1 MIKTAEEK
9 GELKKKSAAGL
20 FSQSVKDLMK
30 TLGRK
35 GKMIDSTY
43 EKKKEIAGKKSERQK
58 NNDIDLLNVQEKVKS
73 ESTEN
78 RDEVLKKVKRNT
90 LDDLDSVSAQHIS
103 MSVEEDVNL
112 EKMLDGQF
120 SERLQNVSEDQKERE
135 EEVGR
140 SSSSKTSKEIKTT
153 DDKSSEKHVLEEMSK
168 RNEKLEQLIDEN
180 HDEYRKSEQGIFKSR
195 THDIST
201 EKLLTSTEHEEKKEN
216 GFLVKDSEN
225 KESASQISFEKKH
238 RSILYSES
246 ETFRSES
253 NKKLSSSFRTPV
265 EVSQTSSEVFLK
277 SDDRK
282 IRHTA
287 KRPIFDETRSL
298 FKNSDTEKL
307 SGDFEKT
314 AGIKNEP
321 SEERITGN
329 IGNEIKMSKLS
340 FVPLLSADEK
350 QQSSNGDGEKVWKV
364 NNQRISQASFDDTGL
379 NLVNENSENSRE
391 NQKINSFTKRGD
403 THTEELSEKTSSS
416 LRETVLSF
424 RNDGSSPE
432 KNTRNVLNDRSETSS
447 VRREPPANRFDGQKV
462 VEKID
467 SLSKMKNTESV
478 RFSKFAGEER
488 EDRLGSTFKSE
499 SSIRDDSV
507 KREEEV
513 KVEDK
518 WDPEKIKMFGR
529 RFPRLTG
536 REQLT
541 NTGKSDEVTLRVQ
554 KIFRGDP
561 AKSKMMKDTLF
572 EEILPDSA
580 EANKETGKKDGAN
593 RSENIPSVFKNGV
606 SSPEKKTGN
615 TSSDQL
621 FESAPESVTKKEL
634 FSEKTYRKT
643 VENDTSLEK
652 LSKNFEK
659 ATGIE
664 NEFSVKETDFKTIV
678 HLHVIDDKQPSE
690 NTDKKEVNNQRISQV
705 NFDDTGLN
713 LVNENSENSKENQ
726 KINSFTKRGDTH
738 TEEQSEKTSSG
749 LRETVLS
756 FRNDGSSPEKNTRN
770 VLNSRNETPSVRRE
784 TPANSFYDQKTAES
798 NTKTSSEKSSEKQ
811 LSSNRE
817 KNQPMEMK
825 MSYEEKGK
833 IESYREITN
842 REALEFLSQER
853 AKQVYSLPELKR
865 TETVHLPRFVEQM
878 YYHKTERAVID
889 LEPPE
894 LGKLEITITKEEN
907 QLKIVFKVQ
916 TEEAKH
922 VLEHDVPRLIER
934 FNEKGFDVQVYV
946 EKQEEDYLYQE
957 NQNKEGN
964 QRQQRE
970 SKNHKRE
977 TSGSLFE
984 EFIQEVKT

>member
-1 MIKTAEEK
+1 MKVGQFSLFAMIKTAEEK

-253 NKKLSSSFRTPV
+253 NKRLSSSFRTPV

-462 VEKID
+462 VENN
-467 SLSKMKNTESV
+467 SKV
-478 RFSKFAGEER
+478 
-488 EDRLGSTFKSE
+488 
-499 SSIRDDSV
+499 
-507 KREEEV
+507 
-513 KVEDK
+513 
-518 WDPEKIKMFGR
+518 
-529 RFPRLTG
+529 
-536 REQLT
+536 
-541 NTGKSDEVTLRVQ
+541 
-554 KIFRGDP
+554 
-561 AKSKMMKDTLF
+561 
-572 EEILPDSA
+572 
-580 EANKETGKKDGAN
+580 
-593 RSENIPSVFKNGV
+593 
-606 SSPEKKTGN
+606 SPEKT
-615 TSSDQL
+615 
-621 FESAPESVTKKEL
+621 
-634 FSEKTYRKT
+634 SEKP
-643 VENDTSLEK
+643 
-652 LSKNFEK
+652 
-659 ATGIE
+659 
-664 NEFSVKETDFKTIV
+664 
-678 HLHVIDDKQPSE
+678 PS
-690 NTDKKEVNNQRISQV
+690 Q
-705 NFDDTGLN
+705 
-713 LVNENSENSKENQ
+713 
-726 KINSFTKRGDTH
+726 
-738 TEEQSEKTSSG
+738 
-749 LRETVLS
+749 
-756 FRNDGSSPEKNTRN
+756 
-770 VLNSRNETPSVRRE
+770 
-784 TPANSFYDQKTAES
+784 
-798 NTKTSSEKSSEKQ
+798 
-811 LSSNRE
+811 NRE

-825 MSYEEKGK
+825 MRYEEKGK

-853 AKQVYSLPELKR
+853 AKQVYLLPELKR

-977 TSGSLFE
+977 TLGSLFE

>member
-1 MIKTAEEK
+1 MKVGQFSLFAMIKTAEKK
-9 GELKKKSAAGL
+9 GELKKKSVTGL

-30 TLGRK
+30 SLGSK
-35 GKMIDSTY
+35 GKVLGTTP
-43 EKKKEIAGKKSERQK
+43 GKK
-58 NNDIDLLNVQEKVKS
+58 NVHRA
-73 ESTEN
+73 ESSEN
-78 RDEVLKKVKRNT
+78 RADGLKKTKRNV
-90 LDDLDSVSAQHIS
+90 LDNLDGTSAQHIS
-103 MSVEEDVNL
+103 MSAEENVKL
-112 EKMLDGQF
+112 EEILDGQL
-120 SERLQNVSEDQKERE
+120 SKRSQDASEDRKELKE
-135 EEVGR
+135 EAVR
-140 SSSSKTSKEIKTT
+140 SSSSKLIKEIKTT
-153 DDKSSEKHVLEEMSK
+153 DDKSSEKHVLEEVSK
-168 RNEKLEQLIDEN
+168 RDEN
-180 HDEYRKSEQGIFKSR
+180 HAEYRKSEQGIFKSR

-225 KESASQISFEKKH
+225 KENASQISFEKKH
-238 RSILYSES
+238 RSVLHLES
-246 ETFRSES
+246 ETSRSES
-253 NKKLSSSFRTPV
+253 NKNLSSSFRTPV
-265 EVSQTSSEVFLK
+265 EVSQTSSESSLK

-282 IRHTA
+282 TSHTA
-287 KRPIFDETRSL
+287 KRTIFGEIGSL
-298 FKNSDTEKL
+298 LKNSDTAKL
-307 SGDFEKT
+307 SRDFEKT
-314 AGIKNEP
+314 TGIENELF
-321 SEERITGN
+321 EERITGN
-329 IGNEIKMSKLS
+329 IRDEIKMSKLS
-340 FVPLLSADEK
+340 FVPLLPADEK

-364 NNQRISQASFDDTGL
+364 NNQRISQASFDSSGSKESL
-379 NLVNENSENSRE
+379 LVNENSENSKE

-403 THTEELSEKTSSS
+403 THTEKQSEKTSSG
-416 LRETVLSF
+416 LRETVLPF
-424 RNDGSSPE
+424 GNDGSSPE
-432 KNTRNVLNDRSETSS
+432 KNTRNVLNSRNEAPS
-447 VRREPPANRFDGQKV
+447 VRRETPANRFDGQKV

-529 RFPRLTG
+529 RFPRLIG

-554 KIFRGDP
+554 KIFQRDP

-690 NTDKKEVNNQRISQV
+690 NTDKKEVNNQRISQAS
-705 NFDDTGLN
+705 FDSSGSKESL

-738 TEEQSEKTSSG
+738 TEKQSEKTSSG

-756 FRNDGSSPEKNTRN
+756 FGNDGSSPEKNTRN
-770 VLNSRNETPSVRRE
+770 VLNSRNEAPSVRRE

-798 NTKTSSEKSSEKQ
+798 NTKTSSEKSSEKP
-811 LSSNRE
+811 LSQNRE

-825 MSYEEKGK
+825 MRYEEKGK

-878 YYHKTERAVID
+878 YFHKTERAVID

-922 VLEHDVPRLIER
+922 VLEHDIPRLIER

-970 SKNHKRE
+970 SKSHKRE

>member
-1 MIKTAEEK
+1 MKVGQFSLFAMIKTAEEK

-30 TLGRK
+30 SLGRK

-140 SSSSKTSKEIKTT
+140 SSSSKLSKEIKTT

-253 NKKLSSSFRTPV
+253 NKRLSSSFRTPA
-265 EVSQTSSEVFLK
+265 ESSLK
-277 SDDRK
+277 SESTKVFKEQPISAQDKETKHSARQ
-282 IRHTA
+282 
-287 KRPIFDETRSL
+287 PIFNEARSL
-298 FKNSDTEKL
+298 PQNSDTAKL
-307 SGDFEKT
+307 SRDFEKT
-314 AGIKNEP
+314 TGIKNEL

-462 VEKID
+462 VENN
-467 SLSKMKNTESV
+467 SKV
-478 RFSKFAGEER
+478 
-488 EDRLGSTFKSE
+488 
-499 SSIRDDSV
+499 
-507 KREEEV
+507 
-513 KVEDK
+513 
-518 WDPEKIKMFGR
+518 
-529 RFPRLTG
+529 
-536 REQLT
+536 
-541 NTGKSDEVTLRVQ
+541 
-554 KIFRGDP
+554 
-561 AKSKMMKDTLF
+561 
-572 EEILPDSA
+572 
-580 EANKETGKKDGAN
+580 
-593 RSENIPSVFKNGV
+593 
-606 SSPEKKTGN
+606 SPEKT
-615 TSSDQL
+615 
-621 FESAPESVTKKEL
+621 
-634 FSEKTYRKT
+634 SEKP
-643 VENDTSLEK
+643 
-652 LSKNFEK
+652 
-659 ATGIE
+659 
-664 NEFSVKETDFKTIV
+664 
-678 HLHVIDDKQPSE
+678 PS
-690 NTDKKEVNNQRISQV
+690 Q
-705 NFDDTGLN
+705 
-713 LVNENSENSKENQ
+713 
-726 KINSFTKRGDTH
+726 
-738 TEEQSEKTSSG
+738 
-749 LRETVLS
+749 
-756 FRNDGSSPEKNTRN
+756 
-770 VLNSRNETPSVRRE
+770 
-784 TPANSFYDQKTAES
+784 
-798 NTKTSSEKSSEKQ
+798 
-811 LSSNRE
+811 NRE

-853 AKQVYSLPELKR
+853 AKQVYLLPELKR